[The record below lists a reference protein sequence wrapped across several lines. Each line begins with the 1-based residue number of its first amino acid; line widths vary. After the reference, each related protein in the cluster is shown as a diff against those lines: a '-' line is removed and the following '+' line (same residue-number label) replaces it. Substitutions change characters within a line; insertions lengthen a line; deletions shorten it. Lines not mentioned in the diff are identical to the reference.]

1 MSCRQCGFERYYF
14 LADFT
19 PSLPRGVPNLCP
31 NCGKEWQRQICHY
44 RKLVWMLCL
53 GCGHQQYYI
62 RHGRGRVEP
71 VQCLQYALRG
81 EHSWKRFRS
90 AEGGYEQ
97 RCQFCHTPKFDK
109 TKHRYLTNLGI
120 IEEWLMLHQIPRVE
134 DEYDE
139 SDEIELAISE
149 SVHWTTGPVSD
160 MAYVYDVASDEAAEG
175 ADAYREAQES
185 APTAPLAPQGDAR
198 LGIIDRPDAAKREM
212 RKRYRRILQRQE
224 SSRIRELR
232 KRERIEPLIAK
243 IRARCERN
251 RIQEEELDELLQNV
265 KRCLETFDGV
275 IMKARTN
282 ERGRIPFDRLL
293 SDEEL
298 DRLAAAATW
307 FYVPGFTREQVAGTS
322 DSIFPNVPVPTMK
335 NWLEYVKLYESLE

>member
-1 MSCRQCGFERYYF
+1 MLCTQCGFEKYYF

-19 PSLPRGVPNLCP
+19 PRLPRGVPNLCP

-53 GCGHQQYYI
+53 SCGHQQYYI

-81 EHSWKRFRS
+81 NHSWKRFKS

-97 RCQFCHTPKFDK
+97 RCQFCHTPRFDK

-120 IEEWLMLHQIPRVE
+120 IEEWLMLHQIPRVA

-149 SVHWTTGPVSD
+149 SLHWTTESVSD
-160 MAYVYDVASDEAAEG
+160 MGYVYDVATDEGAEG
-175 ADAYREAQES
+175 ADAYREAQDS
-185 APTAPLAPQGDAR
+185 APTAPLAPQGDSR
-198 LGIIDRPDAAKREM
+198 LGIMGQPDAAKREM
-212 RKRYRRILQRQE
+212 RKRYRRMLQRQE
-224 SSRIRELR
+224 TDRIWSLR
-232 KRERIEPLIAK
+232 KRQKIEPLIAK
-243 IRARCERN
+243 IRARCESGG
-251 RIQEEELDELLQNV
+251 IQDEELDESLEKV
-265 KRCLETFDGV
+265 ERCLETFDAVVMG
-275 IMKARTN
+275 ARTN
-282 ERGRIPFDRLL
+282 ARGMIPIDRLL

-298 DRLAAAATW
+298 SRLAAAATW
-307 FYVPGFTREQVAGTS
+307 FYVSGFTREQAAGTPES
-322 DSIFPNVPVPTMK
+322 VFPNVPVPTMK
-335 NWLEYVKLYESLE
+335 NWVEYVRLYDSLE